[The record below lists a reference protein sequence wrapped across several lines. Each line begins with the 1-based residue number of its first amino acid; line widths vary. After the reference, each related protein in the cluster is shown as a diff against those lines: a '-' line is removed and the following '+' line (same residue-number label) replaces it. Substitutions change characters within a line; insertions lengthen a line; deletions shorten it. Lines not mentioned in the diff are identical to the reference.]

1 MMIKNSYIIF
11 LKVYYIDL
19 KNGTSRFARVRYYA
33 VNAIKLTS
41 FEYKSFGTVHCG
53 LSLSVKADD
62 PRKDESRRSFVSSRR
77 SFVQSRLSFVQSR
90 LSFEPNRTIYGSKA
104 FPKSRRSRLKQTIS
118 RVVEIHVGSSDFIY
132 KINKKKS
139 ALTKIVSF

>member
-77 SFVQSRLSFVQSR
+77 SFVQSRR
-90 LSFEPNRTIYGSKA
+90 SFEPNRTIYGSKA

-118 RVVEIHVGSSDFIY
+118 RVVEIHVGSSDFIH
-132 KINKKKS
+132 KINLKKKS
-139 ALTKIVSF
+139 ALTKIVSY